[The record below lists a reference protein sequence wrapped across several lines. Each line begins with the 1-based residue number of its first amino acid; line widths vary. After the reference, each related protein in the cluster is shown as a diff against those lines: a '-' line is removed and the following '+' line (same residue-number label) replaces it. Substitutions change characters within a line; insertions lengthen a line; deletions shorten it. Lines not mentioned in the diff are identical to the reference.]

1 MKTESSSTIR
11 VVHQVRG
18 RARLAVPGLY
28 RSEAVAGHL
37 NQVLP
42 RSLGIRRVSPNALT
56 GNLLVLFAEP
66 HSIDTV
72 LSLVDGVVREFES
85 LRPGDTIPRS
95 LGGLSPLPDESSKKT
110 EQLFIAGAEDSAS
123 QGPDEPLSPWHFL
136 EPTQAASHF
145 GASLEHGLTHAAV
158 RSRQLQYGWNALPG
172 MAARPFLAIAKAQV
186 ISLPILLI
194 GASAGL
200 SVATGRMAGG
210 LLALGVALVNAAVG
224 CVTEYRAERSLDVV
238 KQAVQ
243 LQAVVFRE
251 GELKAVPFD
260 EVVPGDVI
268 DLQVGSR
275 VPADARV
282 VNTNGLSVD
291 ESALTG
297 ESIPVAKSAAK
308 LQPADH
314 AMNQRRNMVYR
325 GTLVVEGSG
334 RALVVAIGENTVL
347 GRLQGF
353 LGEVFPPEA
362 LVAKDMR
369 QIARHLIV
377 LGFGTSVLCLGICLL
392 RGPGLLSALRQ
403 SLSLFAGA
411 LPSGLSTLAISAFA
425 LGHREISR
433 NRVLVRRLRALGSLA
448 SIQVVCFDKT
458 GTLTQNRMTVTELH
472 VGARHVWVEG
482 SEFFGA
488 ESRLQPLADP
498 DVGWL
503 ITLGA
508 LCNEAAL
515 VKESGHRSIE
525 GSSTEQSIIRLA
537 LDAGFDPVAL
547 RSRYPLTDIA
557 HRTEDHHFMV
567 TTHRWAEQTT
577 LLAVKGSPLEV
588 LERCSHIG
596 LGGAVVPLEESDR
609 HRIGIENSMM
619 AGGGLRV
626 LGAACRWEEGEAL
639 RAALD
644 DEPGLTWVGLF
655 GLEDPLR
662 EEAKPL
668 IESLQRAGIKTAVIT
683 GDQSL
688 TAYHIGDKLGLS
700 GDEALSILD
709 ATDLNQLSEAGLRN
723 VVTRAH
729 VFARLSPTQKLQVI
743 QAYQSEG
750 LSVMMVGDGFN
761 DVLALKV
768 SDVGVAM
775 GIEGADLARQS
786 ADLVLEDDDLRAV
799 MAAIAQGRSFYR
811 NLRGSVRYLLT
822 TSQTDLLLG
831 ISAET
836 GLLNQDVGLGHAFW
850 TNLVC
855 LSLAHEPALKDDGRL
870 TTPDGR
876 EGLLQGHEVKAAL
889 WDSAGMITCAGAA
902 GGYGALRYGA
912 GEDAG
917 RLFMGSAAINQHLFA
932 RSCREGTKD
941 ADGVKPSGTLL
952 HLIVGTAIGTQLAVV
967 LFPGL
972 GLSLRTFASSL
983 ADAAMLGLAGFS
995 SRALLTAVQ
1004 NRRRREVI

>member
-18 RARLAVPGLY
+18 RARLAVPSLY

-37 NQVLP
+37 TQVLT
-42 RSLGIRRVSPNALT
+42 RSLGIKRVSPNAVT

-72 LSLVDGVVREFES
+72 LSLVDGVVRQFES
-85 LRPGDTIPRS
+85 PPSRDTIP
-95 LGGLSPLPDESSKKT
+95 GLFGPLSALPGESVEKS
-110 EQLFIAGAEDSAS
+110 EEPFIAWEKDSAS
-123 QGPDEPLSPWHFL
+123 QLPDELLRPWHSL
-136 EPTQAASHF
+136 ESTQAASYF
-145 GASLEHGLTHAAV
+145 GTSLDCGLTHAAV
-158 RSRQLQYGWNALPG
+158 RNRQLQYGSNALPG
-172 MAARPFLAIAKAQV
+172 MAARSFLAIAKAQV
-186 ISLPILLI
+186 ISVPVLLI
-194 GASAGL
+194 GAAAGL

-243 LQAVVFRE
+243 LQAVVLRE
-251 GELKAVPFD
+251 GELQTVPFD
-260 EVVPGDVI
+260 EVVPDDVI

-282 VNTNGLSVD
+282 LHSNGLSVD

-297 ESIPVAKSAAK
+297 ESIPVVKSAAK
-308 LQPADH
+308 LEIADH
-314 AMNQRRNMVYR
+314 AMSQRRNIVYR

-334 RALVVAIGENTVL
+334 RVLVVAIGDHTVL

-353 LGEVFPPEA
+353 LGEVFPPES

-377 LGFGTSVLCLGICLL
+377 LGCGTSVLCLGICLL
-392 RGPGLLSALRQ
+392 RGLGLLSALRQ

-515 VKESGHRSIE
+515 VEESGHRSIE

-557 HRTEDHHFMV
+557 HRTEDHHFMI
-567 TTHRWAEQTT
+567 TTHRWAENNT

-588 LERCSHIG
+588 LERC
-596 LGGAVVPLEESDR
+596 R
-609 HRIGIENSMM
+609 H
-619 AGGGLRV
+619 
-626 LGAACRWEEGEAL
+626 
-639 RAALD
+639 
-644 DEPGLTWVGLF
+644 
-655 GLEDPLR
+655 
-662 EEAKPL
+662 
-668 IESLQRAGIKTAVIT
+668 
-683 GDQSL
+683 
-688 TAYHIGDKLGLS
+688 
-700 GDEALSILD
+700 
-709 ATDLNQLSEAGLRN
+709 
-723 VVTRAH
+723 
-729 VFARLSPTQKLQVI
+729 
-743 QAYQSEG
+743 
-750 LSVMMVGDGFN
+750 
-761 DVLALKV
+761 
-768 SDVGVAM
+768 
-775 GIEGADLARQS
+775 QS
-786 ADLVLEDDDLRAV
+786 APFRPILSR
-799 MAAIAQGRSFYR
+799 R
-811 NLRGSVRYLLT
+811 N
-822 TSQTDLLLG
+822 
-831 ISAET
+831 
-836 GLLNQDVGLGHAFW
+836 
-850 TNLVC
+850 
-855 LSLAHEPALKDDGRL
+855 
-870 TTPDGR
+870 
-876 EGLLQGHEVKAAL
+876 
-889 WDSAGMITCAGAA
+889 
-902 GGYGALRYGA
+902 
-912 GEDAG
+912 
-917 RLFMGSAAINQHLFA
+917 
-932 RSCREGTKD
+932 
-941 ADGVKPSGTLL
+941 
-952 HLIVGTAIGTQLAVV
+952 
-967 LFPGL
+967 
-972 GLSLRTFASSL
+972 
-983 ADAAMLGLAGFS
+983 
-995 SRALLTAVQ
+995 
-1004 NRRRREVI
+1004 

>member
-28 RSEAVAGHL
+28 RSGAVAGHL
-37 NQVLP
+37 NQVLT
-42 RSLGIRRVSPNALT
+42 RSLGIKRVSPNAVT
-56 GNLLVLFAEP
+56 GNLLVLFEEP
-66 HSIDTV
+66 HSIATV
-72 LSLVDGVVREFES
+72 LSLVAGVVREFES
-85 LRPGDTIPRS
+85 PRPRDTLQGPF
-95 LGGLSPLPDESSKKT
+95 GPLSPLPGESLEQT
-110 EQLFIAGAEDSAS
+110 EELLIAEEKEGAHRF
-123 QGPDEPLSPWHFL
+123 PDEPLRPWHSL
-136 EPTQAASHF
+136 ETTQTASHF
-145 GASLEHGLTHAAV
+145 GTSLEYGLTHAAV
-158 RSRQLQYGWNALPG
+158 RTRQLQYGSNALPG
-172 MAARPFLAIAKAQV
+172 MAARSFLAIAKAQV
-186 ISLPILLI
+186 SSLPILLT
-194 GASAGL
+194 GAAAGL
-200 SVATGRMAGG
+200 AVATGRMAGG

-224 CVTEYRAERSLDVV
+224 CITEYRAERSLEVV
-238 KQAVQ
+238 KEAVQ
-243 LQAVVFRE
+243 LQAVAFRE
-251 GELKAVPFD
+251 GELKTVPFD
-260 EVVPGDVI
+260 EVVSGDVI

-282 VNTNGLSVD
+282 IHTNGLSVD

-297 ESIPVAKSAAK
+297 ESIPVIKSAAK
-308 LQPADH
+308 LETADN
-314 AMNQRRNMVYR
+314 AMIQRRNMVYR

-334 RALVVAIGENTVL
+334 RALVVAIGDNTVL
-347 GRLQGF
+347 GRLQEF

-369 QIARHLIV
+369 RIARHLIV
-377 LGFGTSVLCLGICLL
+377 LGFGTSVLSLGICLL
-392 RGPGLLSALRQ
+392 RGLGLLSALRE

-458 GTLTQNRMTVTELH
+458 GTLTRNRMTVTELH
-472 VGARHVWVEG
+472 VGTRHVWVEG

-488 ESRLQPLADP
+488 ENRLQPLADP

-515 VKESGHRSIE
+515 VEESGHRSIE

-537 LDAGFDPVAL
+537 LDAGFDAVEL

-567 TTHRWAEQTT
+567 TTHRWTEHTT

-588 LERCSHIG
+588 MERCSHICR
-596 LGGAVVPLEESDR
+596 GGAVVPLEESDR
-609 HRIGIENSMM
+609 HRIEMENSMM
-619 AGGGLRV
+619 AGAGLRV
-626 LGAACRWEEGEAL
+626 LGAACRWEDGSLMRATLGEG
-639 RAALD
+639 
-644 DEPGLTWVGLF
+644 PGLAWVGLF

-668 IESLQRAGIKTAVIT
+668 IQSLHRAGIKTSVIT

-709 ATDLNQLSEAGLRN
+709 ATDLHQLSAAGLRS

-729 VFARLSPTQKLQVI
+729 VFARLSPAQKLQVI

-768 SDVGVAM
+768 SEVGVAM

-799 MAAIAQGRSFYR
+799 MAAITQGRSFYR

-822 TSQTDLLLG
+822 TSQTDLLLEL
-831 ISAET
+831 SARS
-836 GLLNQDVGLGHAFW
+836 GFLNQGPGFGHAFW
-850 TNLVC
+850 TNLTC
-855 LSLAHEPALKDDGRL
+855 LSLAHEPALEDVGRL
-870 TTPDGR
+870 MTPDGR
-876 EGLLQGHEVKAAL
+876 EGLLQGHEVSDAL
-889 WDSAGMITCAGAA
+889 WDSAGIIACAGAA
-902 GGYGALRYGA
+902 GGYGMLSYGT

-917 RLFMGSAAINQHLFA
+917 RLFMRSAAINQHLFA
-932 RSCREGTKD
+932 RSCREGTKGTD
-941 ADGVKPSGTLL
+941 EMKPSGTLL
-952 HLIVGTAIGTQLAVV
+952 RLIVGTAIGTHLAAI
-967 LFPGL
+967 LLPGL
-972 GLSLRTFASSL
+972 GLSLRTFTSSL
-983 ADAAMLGLAGFS
+983 ADAAILGLAGLS
-995 SRALLTAVQ
+995 SRTLFTAVEK
-1004 NRRRREVI
+1004 RRKREEI